1 MPRAQTRTAK
11 GLTLMEDDM
20 KHWVNYLSMLIV
32 YTFANL
38 NPNGPGS
45 VKKCLEESVLY
56 CISLVGGG
64 EYLIMSQAEAS
75 LTDGHLGVGIKG
87 SVPRD
92 LSTPFPPPDLTFF
105 NGPGF

>member
-11 GLTLMEDDM
+11 GSTLMEDDM

-64 EYLIMSQAEAS
+64 GENI
-75 LTDGHLGVGIKG
+75 
-87 SVPRD
+87 
-92 LSTPFPPPDLTFF
+92 
-105 NGPGF
+105 

>member
-11 GLTLMEDDM
+11 GSTLMEDDM
-20 KHWVNYLSMLIV
+20 KHWVNYLSILIV

-64 EYLIMSQAEAS
+64 RIFNNVPS
-75 LTDGHLGVGIKG
+75 G
-87 SVPRD
+87 SIPDRR
-92 LSTPFPPPDLTFF
+92 PPW
-105 NGPGF
+105 GWH